1 MWRWLPCVSL
11 VQAYGPG
18 VSCRFFYQL
27 FLKFW
32 QGLVNSWFSM
42 IFFYCIIA
50 VLGECPKLCRGASSC
65 LMPVCHSQVL
75 KTDHS
80 SHIQWVLFSRRNALA
95 HRFLLLSDMFLIL
108 WCMLLS
114 SAYFVQNAG
123 GYNVT
128 IGIRSMFGKKG
139 NFGPRLV
146 SLILHL
152 AACSSLLSLFSLFSL
167 ISLSLSLSSLLSL
180 LCLSASLLSLFSLSL
195 SLVSC
200 LFSLIFLLFLF
211 FLLSLSLSPPLLS
224 WGMSWQGVKTYNFGT
239 SSGTSSDTSSETL
252 MWFRV
257 LLFSRLELG
266 FWLCQARSMGVRFF
280 FPSSHNINLEK
291 ARKKKKKH
299 SFWYGLFL
307 RALRVLHSNHCKHCN
322 HWRLHFQVSVPIGIA
337 IWGNFCLLWGKS
349 LCHAGGFCLRFC
361 SCICLKL
368 GFRSVPFGKC
378 IWNIEITYW
387 FVLFEAV
394 SLHVNRT
401 IERLKPL
408 KNDGSRS
415 VCQCECLPGV
425 TSVCPGVTRCAMR
438 LG

>member
-1 MWRWLPCVSL
+1 
-11 VQAYGPG
+11 
-18 VSCRFFYQL
+18 
-27 FLKFW
+27 
-32 QGLVNSWFSM
+32 
-42 IFFYCIIA
+42 
-50 VLGECPKLCRGASSC
+50 
-65 LMPVCHSQVL
+65 MPVCHSQVL

-128 IGIRSMFGKKG
+128 IGIRFMFGKKG

-167 ISLSLSLSSLLSL
+167 ISLSLSFLSALASLSLCLSSLSFLSL
-180 LCLSASLLSLFSLSL
+180 SLSL

-200 LFSLIFLLFLF
+200 LF
-211 FLLSLSLSPPLLS
+211 
-224 WGMSWQGVKTYNFGT
+224 
-239 SSGTSSDTSSETL
+239 
-252 MWFRV
+252 
-257 LLFSRLELG
+257 
-266 FWLCQARSMGVRFF
+266 
-280 FPSSHNINLEK
+280 
-291 ARKKKKKH
+291 
-299 SFWYGLFL
+299 
-307 RALRVLHSNHCKHCN
+307 
-322 HWRLHFQVSVPIGIA
+322 
-337 IWGNFCLLWGKS
+337 
-349 LCHAGGFCLRFC
+349 

-408 KNDGSRS
+408 KK
-415 VCQCECLPGV
+415 
-425 TSVCPGVTRCAMR
+425 
-438 LG
+438 

>member
-1 MWRWLPCVSL
+1 MLI
-11 VQAYGPG
+11 
-18 VSCRFFYQL
+18 
-27 FLKFW
+27 
-32 QGLVNSWFSM
+32 FSKSKRATSKM
-42 IFFYCIIA
+42 ESPHNHIQI
-50 VLGECPKLCRGASSC
+50 LGECPKLCRGASSC

-200 LFSLIFLLFLF
+200 LFSLIFLLFLLFLF
-211 FLLSLSLSPPLLS
+211 FLLSLSLSLLLCS
-224 WGMSWQGVKTYNFGT
+224 RGACRGRVSKPI
-239 SSGTSSDTSSETL
+239 TL
-252 MWFRV
+252 
-257 LLFSRLELG
+257 
-266 FWLCQARSMGVRFF
+266 
-280 FPSSHNINLEK
+280 
-291 ARKKKKKH
+291 
-299 SFWYGLFL
+299 
-307 RALRVLHSNHCKHCN
+307 
-322 HWRLHFQVSVPIGIA
+322 VP
-337 IWGNFCLLWGKS
+337 
-349 LCHAGGFCLRFC
+349 RP
-361 SCICLKL
+361 
-368 GFRSVPFGKC
+368 VPRP
-378 IWNIEITYW
+378 IP
-387 FVLFEAV
+387 
-394 SLHVNRT
+394 RP
-401 IERLKPL
+401 KP
-408 KNDGSRS
+408 
-415 VCQCECLPGV
+415 
-425 TSVCPGVTRCAMR
+425 
-438 LG
+438 